1 MELIK
6 SVLASQIGFSVVFA
20 FVIVNIMMLVVTY
33 CIYWE
38 RKISAWIQDRIGPN
52 RVGPAGLIQPFADG
66 LKFFVKEDWIPPW
79 SDKALFVAA
88 PVLMFIL
95 ALIGF
100 AIVPWAGELHLPWM
114 AEGEVV
120 SSQVAS
126 VDVGLLYFLAV
137 GGLSVYAI
145 ILGAWA
151 SKSKYPFY
159 GGIRGTAQVLSYE
172 VPLGLGLFVIVLA
185 CGSVRLEDILALQTR
200 MWEVGSTPIWPAWNV
215 FLHPVTFL
223 LVLITAFA
231 ETNRLPFDL
240 TEAEQEL
247 VGGYHTE
254 YSALKF
260 GGFYLSE
267 YANMITMSAILAV
280 LFFGGWHLPGVS
292 ESPSIGWFLLR
303 FVIIWGKIILF
314 LFFYMWI
321 RWTLPRF
328 RYDQLM
334 HLAWLTLVPMGLLLL
349 GWTAVLTLY
358 GWQNSWLAPVGEIV
372 IFVVLVVI
380 GAMRSA
386 PITGRQR
393 DLPLGRAV
401 QFD

>member
-1 MELIK
+1 
-6 SVLASQIGFSVVFA
+6 
-20 FVIVNIMMLVVTY
+20 
-33 CIYWE
+33 
-38 RKISAWIQDRIGPN
+38 
-52 RVGPAGLIQPFADG
+52 
-66 LKFFVKEDWIPPW
+66 
-79 SDKALFVAA
+79 
-88 PVLMFIL
+88 MFIL

-100 AIVPWAGELHLPWM
+100 AIVPWAGDLHLPWM
-114 AEGEVV
+114 PEGQVV
-120 SSQVAS
+120 SSQIAS
-126 VDVGLLYFLAV
+126 VDIGLLYFLAV

-145 ILGAWA
+145 VLGAWA

-172 VPLGLGLFVIVLA
+172 IPLGLGLFVIVLA
-185 CGSVRLEDILALQTR
+185 CGSVRLEDILGLQTR
-200 MWEVGSTPIWPAWNV
+200 MWCAGSVPLWPAWNF

-254 YSALKF
+254 YSAMKF

-267 YANMITMSAILAV
+267 YANMVTMSAILTV
-280 LFFGGWHLPGVS
+280 MFFGGWHLPGVS
-292 ESPSIGWFLLR
+292 DSPGIGAFLLR
-303 FVIIWGKIILF
+303 LVIIWAKIILF
-314 LFFYMWI
+314 LFFYMWV

-334 HLAWLTLVPMGLLLL
+334 ELAWLTLVPMGLLLL
-349 GWTAVLTLY
+349 AWTAVLTLY
-358 GWQNSWLAPVGEIV
+358 GWQNTWLAPVGEIGLF
-372 IFVVLVVI
+372 ILMAVV
-380 GAMRSA
+380 GAVRSQ

-393 DLPLGRAV
+393 DMPMEPVA
-401 QFD
+401 